1 MLGAGDLGRLGAA
14 PIRGR
19 VCAALPQ
26 AYHRRVPDQ
35 LSLSLTGDFAR
46 LPRSM
51 RPMMPRG
58 PEAPFD
64 SDEHVFEPSWGG
76 RRALAFIE
84 PGRPG
89 KPIVRLLDELGRDLA
104 PHLPELASIAGLVA
118 ETPAILDGEVVVP
131 DRAGR
136 MDPEALAGRMADGQA
151 TGLAPVYL
159 VFDLLWAG
167 GQPLV
172 AQPLLK
178 RRERL
183 AKTVKPG
190 PELVIVPGV
199 VRDGRD
205 LHAAVAQQGLAG
217 VMGRH
222 LRSPYLPGRHS
233 DLWHWLPTDPS
244 SVPPAP
250 PLDRAPS
257 ARPVLSL
264 IQRLPFED

>member
-1 MLGAGDLGRLGAA
+1 M
-14 PIRGR
+14 
-19 VCAALPQ
+19 
-26 AYHRRVPDQ
+26 PDQ

-64 SDEHVFEPSWGG
+64 SDEHVFEPCWGG

-89 KPIVRLLDELGRDLA
+89 KPVLRLLDEFGRDLA
-104 PHLPELASIAGLVA
+104 PHLPELASIVALVA

-136 MDPEALAGRMADGQA
+136 MDQQALAGRMADGQA

-159 VFDLLWAG
+159 AFDLLWAG

-183 AKTVKPG
+183 ARTVKAG

-199 VRDGRD
+199 VRDGHD

-217 VMGRH
+217 VMARH

-233 DLWHWLPTDPS
+233 ELWRWLPTDPA

-250 PLDRAPS
+250 PIDPS
-257 ARPVLSL
+257 PTARPVLSL

>member
-1 MLGAGDLGRLGAA
+1 
-14 PIRGR
+14 
-19 VCAALPQ
+19 
-26 AYHRRVPDQ
+26 VPDQ
-35 LSLSLTGDFAR
+35 LSLSLTGDVAR

-51 RPMMPRG
+51 RPMMPHG

-64 SDEHVFEPSWGG
+64 SEEHVFEPTWGG
-76 RRALAFIE
+76 RRALAFVE

-89 KPIVRLLDELGRDLA
+89 KPPVRLLDESGRDLA
-104 PHLPELASIAGLVA
+104 PHLPELAALVKLV
-118 ETPAILDGEVVVP
+118 TDGPAILDGEVVVP

-136 MDPEALAGRMADGQA
+136 MDHEALAGRMADGQA

-167 GQPLV
+167 GRPLV
-172 AQPLLK
+172 AQPLQK
-178 RRERL
+178 RREML
-183 AKTVKPG
+183 VKAVQPG

-199 VRDGRD
+199 VRDGLD

-222 LRSPYLPGRHS
+222 LRSPYLPGRRS
-233 DLWHWLPTDPS
+233 ELWRWLPTEPGAIPIQIA
-244 SVPPAP
+244 V
-250 PLDRAPS
+250 DRSPV
-257 ARPVLSL
+257 ARPVLAL